1 MTVYTELSVI
11 RSNLKTIKSKLDPL
25 NKKEDKTEEKSE
37 KKEVKS
43 SDSVK
48 NNNIE
53 KEFLTYNANGTIE
66 RIALENKHLIDILG

>member
-25 NKKEDKTEEKSE
+25 NKKEDKTEVKNEKE
-37 KKEVKS
+37 GVK
-43 SDSVK
+43 DLNSVK
-48 NNNIE
+48 NNNIG